1 MAGTKCPGTRWQTM
15 TRPPASTRWAVFSPA
30 TQREALGPSTARATA
45 PASATSPH
53 LHHLHQLSCLLLALS
68 CCCCCWLVGCLC
80 AVCDSF
86 GFANCTTLQLSTI
99 GKAAFSKRKARAAFS
114 QERTCAHKQKN
125 NKGFLSH
132 PFFCFVL
139 FQALLRLTIASRDG
153 EGKELSKGKAKGSKQ
168 RPQGAK
174 KDQRGSR
181 CREQRSCSKH
191 QGCLPLPFHLVLLS
205 QVTLSHKYLL
215 LLSFLKPPASLLT
228 VLCFFAN
235 LGAVAQYDVYDEDN
249 NIDFSKIRPVDGDE
263 SDAEYAVNSDDD
275 EEIDSDAVRFF
286 FSISFLI
293 STTSAAFPFFLFWGI
308 LSQLKLLHSHFITHT
323 LFSSSLPHSFIH
335 SFIHA
340 MCN

>member
-1 MAGTKCPGTRWQTM
+1 MAK
-15 TRPPASTRWAVFSPA
+15 
-30 TQREALGPSTARATA
+30 LPS
-45 PASATSPH
+45 
-53 LHHLHQLSCLLLALS
+53 QK
-68 CCCCCWLVGCLC
+68 
-80 AVCDSF
+80 
-86 GFANCTTLQLSTI
+86 
-99 GKAAFSKRKARAAFS
+99 GKQERAFS
-114 QERTCAHKQKN
+114 QEHTCAHKQKN

-153 EGKELSKGKAKGSKQ
+153 EGKGLSKGKAKGSKQ

-286 FSISFLI
+286 FSISFLLFFSCSQYRAYQQVLK
-293 STTSAAFPFFLFWGI
+293 STDPDYQYTPKLIPSMVYIIGNNIYPVVFGSRI
-308 LSQLKLLHSHFITHT
+308 LGKGALKGGMPMYKYIANRILTLIQNLLIKLDKNVYRIVILT
-323 LFSSSLPHSFIH
+323 L
-335 SFIHA
+335 
-340 MCN
+340 